1 MSATRGFRRLRPWL
15 PLPAELKH
23 EIHVWRLTAQ
33 RISPASREETA
44 VRGLLLG
51 KVLALERL
59 LARRLHSFHRY
70 RAGLCQGHARPTTPA
85 VLVPGCSGGGR
96 ASATSPP
103 APSRAP
109 TSHRV
114 QTEGGTGRPQ
124 GTRGERPACR
134 ALCSPSGR
142 VMVSAFA
149 ELC

>member
-1 MSATRGFRRLRPWL
+1 MSAARGFRRLRPWL

-70 RAGLCQGHARPTTPA
+70 RAGLCQGHA
-85 VLVPGCSGGGR
+85 
-96 ASATSPP
+96 
-103 APSRAP
+103 
-109 TSHRV
+109 
-114 QTEGGTGRPQ
+114 GRPRSRLL
-124 GTRGERPACR
+124 RGWESIGHLSTSTESCPDVPPCPDRGRDRAAPGDQRGASCVPRPVLALVACDG
-134 ALCSPSGR
+134 LCLR
-142 VMVSAFA
+142 
-149 ELC
+149 